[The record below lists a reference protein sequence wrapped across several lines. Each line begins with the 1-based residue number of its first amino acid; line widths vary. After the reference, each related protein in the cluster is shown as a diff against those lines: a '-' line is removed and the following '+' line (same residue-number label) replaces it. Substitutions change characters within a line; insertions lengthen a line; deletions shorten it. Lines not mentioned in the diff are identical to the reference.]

1 MTTIKTD
8 KYDYELV
15 QSWGTLPA
23 GMTFGTVS
31 SVASDSQNRV
41 YVYQRKD
48 PPIVVLDSDGNYLNS
63 WGISAFNLPHGFC
76 IVDDVIYLTDRED
89 SVCLKYTLD
98 GKPLMVLGD
107 RGIHSDTGCE
117 EPGELVPR
125 AAGPFNYPSE
135 MYPSPSGD
143 LYVSDG
149 YRNSRV
155 HRFSAEGRYITS
167 WGTPGKG
174 GPGEFHLPHSLLIDE
189 EGLVYVCDRENNRIQ
204 VFTPEGEFITMWTDM
219 TRPNDISQ
227 SVDGD
232 FYIAESTFEGSTPRI
247 TVRDKEGE
255 ILSSWESR
263 QAHGL
268 WVDKQDSVYLALP
281 GAQSVDKYIRQN

>member
-15 QSWGTLPA
+15 QGWGILPD

-31 SVASDSQNRV
+31 SVAADSQNRV

-107 RGIHSDTGCE
+107 RGVHSDTGCE